1 MRDLPEQFL
10 VAFSFAGEQRSLVQR
25 IAEAT
30 EQRLGKATVFFDDW
44 YEHYIA
50 GDDADLRLQEIYG
63 KRSLLA
69 LVCVSASYGGKPW
82 TQAEHAAIRARQMQS
97 RSSPRA
103 ADRLAVL
110 PLRVGD
116 GDVPGI
122 LFNSIVPD
130 VRQKTIDQV
139 VELIVS
145 RLQLVRGEQPL
156 PAASGA
162 ACWPEE
168 PLAFEH
174 SLADRTSQWPAIQ
187 QLLTAGSR
195 RRILLFKGASGHGK
209 SVLLSAATAYA
220 RLLGV
225 PQAYVDFK
233 NTQHLQQANVLRTL
247 RLDIGG
253 ALPCFAQ
260 TPDAWTL
267 LEGLR
272 RLTTPLLIVL
282 DTYEKVVETNEL
294 VSWIETQLLAEAEQC
309 PHLRFLVGGQKLP
322 LSAHARW
329 QPYAREIEL
338 ERIADQRAWSDWIR
352 QRNPRVEDKHVEGI
366 VLGGD
371 GLPATIS
378 TLLAGLADRLTAPG

>member
-1 MRDLPEQFL
+1 MRDLPDQFL
-10 VAFSFAGEQRSLVQR
+10 VAFSFAGEQRALVQR

-82 TQAEHAAIRARQMQS
+82 TQAEHAAIRSRQMQS

-110 PLRVGD
+110 PLRVGN

-139 VELIVS
+139 LELIVS
-145 RLQLVRGEQPL
+145 RLQLVRGEQP
-156 PAASGA
+156 PQPVASGTA
-162 ACWPEE
+162 YWPDE

-187 QLLTAGSR
+187 QVMAAGSR
-195 RRILLFKGASGHGK
+195 QRILLFKGASGHGK
-209 SVLLSAATAYA
+209 SVLLSTATAYA

-225 PQAYVDFK
+225 LQAYVDFK

-253 ALPCFAQ
+253 A
-260 TPDAWTL
+260 
-267 LEGLR
+267 
-272 RLTTPLLIVL
+272 
-282 DTYEKVVETNEL
+282 
-294 VSWIETQLLAEAEQC
+294 
-309 PHLRFLVGGQKLP
+309 
-322 LSAHARW
+322 
-329 QPYAREIEL
+329 
-338 ERIADQRAWSDWIR
+338 
-352 QRNPRVEDKHVEGI
+352 
-366 VLGGD
+366 
-371 GLPATIS
+371 
-378 TLLAGLADRLTAPG
+378 